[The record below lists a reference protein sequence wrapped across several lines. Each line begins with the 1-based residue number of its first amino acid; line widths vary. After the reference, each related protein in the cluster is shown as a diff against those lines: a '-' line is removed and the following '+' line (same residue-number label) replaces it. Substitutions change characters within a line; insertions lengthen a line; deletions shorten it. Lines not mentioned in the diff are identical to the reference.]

1 MKVLIFGATGESGR
15 LTTEKALEA
24 GHDVTVYV
32 RNPAKVTASHT
43 RLSVRKGEL
52 ADKNAIAEAMAGQEA
67 VISLLG
73 PAGKSEGL
81 VYSSAMQTII
91 DAMRSAGVRRLI
103 ATATP
108 SAADPNDRFSLP
120 FWLAVRMIKLMAGT
134 AYADLSAL
142 GQVVR
147 ASGFDWTLVR
157 LPWLTSKPADRPA
170 VAGYV
175 GDRPIKLF
183 FLSRDLLADFL
194 VKQLTDTR
202 WVGKAPAISNG

>member
-1 MKVLIFGATGESGR
+1 MKVMIFGATGESGR
-15 LTTEKALEA
+15 LTTEKALAA
-24 GHDVTVYV
+24 GHDVTIYV

-52 ADKNAIAEAMAGQEA
+52 ADKTAIAEAMAGQEA

-73 PAGKSEGL
+73 PAGKAEGL
-81 VYSSAMQTII
+81 VYSTAMRTIV
-91 DAMRSAGVRRLI
+91 DAMRSTGVRRLI

-134 AYADLSAL
+134 AYEDLSSL
-142 GQVVR
+142 GRVVR
-147 ASGFDWTLVR
+147 ASGLDWTLVR
-157 LPWLTSKPADRPA
+157 LPWLTSKPVERPA

-183 FLSRDLLADFL
+183 FLSRDRLADFL
-194 VKQLTDTR
+194 VGQLTDTR